1 MPEGGIELRRIA
13 KQVINIEAKALQ
25 ELANNLGEEFDRA
38 VELLASCSGK
48 VVLMGMGKSG
58 IVAKKIAS
66 TLSSTGTP
74 AIFLHPAEAMHGDLG
89 MLSSGDVAIIL
100 TASGETPELIKII
113 PVIKDLGASII
124 AICGEPDSTI
134 GKMTDLLLP
143 AVVAGEACPLGL
155 IPTAS
160 TAVSMALGD
169 ALAIC
174 LMRKKGIDSEEILSL
189 HPGGN
194 IGQRLF
200 LKVGEVMHAGDK
212 IPRVQMGDGIRT
224 VLSEMS
230 AKKLGITTVV
240 DKAGELCG
248 VITDGDLR
256 RAMES
261 ADDISELTA
270 EDIMTRHPKTVSA
283 SASCAQAVGLIEKHQ
298 ITVLLVVENK
308 KVHGVVHIHDILGKN
323 KVWE

>member
-1 MPEGGIELRRIA
+1 
-13 KQVINIEAKALQ
+13 
-25 ELANNLGEEFDRA
+25 LANNLSEEFDRA
-38 VELLASCSGK
+38 VDLLAGCAGK
-48 VVLMGMGKSG
+48 VVLLGMGKSG
-58 IVAKKIAS
+58 IVAKKTAS
-66 TLSSTGTP
+66 TLASTGTP

-89 MLSSGDVAIIL
+89 MLSSGDIALII
-100 TASGETPELIKII
+100 TSSGETPELIKII
-113 PVIKDLGASII
+113 PVIKDLGASVI

-134 GKMTDLLLP
+134 GRMADLMLP

-200 LKVGEVMHAGDK
+200 LKVGEIMHTGEK
-212 IPRVQMGDGIRT
+212 IPRVQPGDGIRT
-224 VLSEMS
+224 VLSEMT
-230 AKKLGITTVV
+230 AKKLGITTVMNSG
-240 DKAGELCG
+240 GELCG

-270 EDIMTRHPKTVSA
+270 EDIMTRHPKTVGA
-283 SASCAQAVGLIEKHQ
+283 GASCAQAVGLMEKYQ
-298 ITVLLVVENK
+298 ITVLLIVEGK
-308 KVHGVVHIHDILGKN
+308 QVQGIVHIHDILGKN